1 MDKVL
6 LAYSDKFYNV
16 LSGENCEEIYNG
28 IDYDELEKNF
38 VEYDP
43 NDILE
48 GEQWFL
54 VDLNKKNELL
64 DEDKK
69 INNPMNNISSTT
81 SLDII
86 DKKQYKDIKY
96 VVLKDI
102 KKDWCLIQKMYS
114 DYKIYCKTV
123 SLSKQPR

>member
-1 MDKVL
+1 
-6 LAYSDKFYNV
+6 
-16 LSGENCEEIYNG
+16 
-28 IDYDELEKNF
+28 
-38 VEYDP
+38 
-43 NDILE
+43 
-48 GEQWFL
+48 
-54 VDLNKKNELL
+54 
-64 DEDKK
+64 
-69 INNPMNNISSTT
+69 MNNISSTT

-114 DYKIYCKTV
+114 DYKIYCKIV